1 MIDFRNTL
9 IFPRPIYAHEWEKI
23 IGLIVKERDFKK
35 LYVAAMWCAK
45 ECSYRAEDWGGV
57 KRRWSM
63 RGILGSRRAT
73 RLAGVVITQWIW
85 GATGRTI

>member
-35 LYVAAMWCAK
+35 LYVAAMLCAK
-45 ECSYRAEDWGGV
+45 ECRYRAEDWGGEAWFYWTMADLPA
-57 KRRWSM
+57 K
-63 RGILGSRRAT
+63 
-73 RLAGVVITQWIW
+73 
-85 GATGRTI
+85 